1 MVDQVRVCQ
10 VLTVIRALIYVGLAL
25 KDTPAGWTFNAEE
38 EKTPVDVM
46 NVFWS
51 SFWKWYTYF

>member
-46 NVFWS
+46 NVF
-51 SFWKWYTYF
+51 